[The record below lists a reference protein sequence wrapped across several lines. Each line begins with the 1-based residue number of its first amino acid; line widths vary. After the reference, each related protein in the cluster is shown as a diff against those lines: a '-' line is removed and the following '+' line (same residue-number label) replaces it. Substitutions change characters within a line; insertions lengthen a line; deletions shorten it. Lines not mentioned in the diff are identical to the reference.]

1 MPKVALWKN
10 NKEKRKLRVRKKIFG
25 TSDKPRL
32 AVNRSNRYIYA
43 QIINDELG
51 KTLVSTGK
59 NVLTAHKGKKKTEAA
74 YEVGKALAGSAKK
87 KKIKSVVFDR
97 KGYKYHG
104 RVKSLAEGAREGGLE
119 F

>member
-1 MPKVALWKN
+1 MPKVVLRKN
-10 NKEKRKLRVRKKIFG
+10 NREKRKLRVRRKVFG

-32 AVNRSNRYIYA
+32 VVNRSNKYIYA
-43 QIINDELG
+43 QIVNDESG
-51 KTLVSTGK
+51 KTLISTGK
-59 NVLTAHKGKKKTEAA
+59 DVFDIHKGKKKTEAA
-74 YEVGKALAGSAKK
+74 YEVGKALAEVARK

-97 KGYKYHG
+97 KGYRYHG